1 MLERPD
7 RRRSMLGAV
16 AAILMATTAVCA
28 LVAFDTR
35 NAQTQ
40 PRALDVPYVPT
51 PEHIVEAML
60 RLANPGPDDFL
71 VDLGCGDG
79 RIPITAAQK
88 YGTRGF
94 GVDLNP
100 QRIREARAN
109 ANRAGVTGIVD
120 FIEGDLF
127 KTDFKKASVL
137 TLYLLPMVNMR
148 LRPAI
153 LDMKPGTRVV
163 SHAFHMEDWEPDK
176 KEEHGFRTIYHW
188 IVPAKAAGN
197 WTGNHGKSKLEL
209 KLAQKFQ
216 MVTGIAT
223 LDGQQSP
230 IGNGRISGEE
240 IAFDISM
247 PDGGISRIKGR
258 IGRGAIA
265 GWPGV
270 PARDPI
276 ASSNRRLRRSSCASL
291 RSIPPAEN

>member
-1 MLERPD
+1 MHDRPD
-7 RRRSMLGAV
+7 RRRSLLGAA

-28 LVAFDTR
+28 LVAVDTR
-35 NAQTQ
+35 TARTQ

-51 PEHIVEAML
+51 PDHIVEAML

-100 QRIREARAN
+100 QRIKEARAN
-109 ANRAGVTGIVD
+109 ADKAGVAGIVD

-127 KTDFKKASVL
+127 KTDFEKASVL

-163 SHAFHMEDWEPDK
+163 SHAFHMEDWEPDR
-176 KEEHGFRTIYHW
+176 KEDHEFRTIYHW
-188 IVPAKAAGN
+188 VVPAKAAGS
-197 WTGNHGKSKLEL
+197 WTGHHGTSKLEL

-216 MVTGIAT
+216 MVTGTAT
-223 LDGQQSP
+223 IGGQQGP

-240 IAFDISM
+240 IAFDATM
-247 PDGGISRIKGR
+247 PDGRISRLTGR
-258 IGRGAIA
+258 IGDRTIEGL
-265 GWPGV
+265 GWR
-270 PARDPI
+270 AT
-276 ASSNRRLRRSSCASL
+276 AQ
-291 RSIPPAEN
+291 